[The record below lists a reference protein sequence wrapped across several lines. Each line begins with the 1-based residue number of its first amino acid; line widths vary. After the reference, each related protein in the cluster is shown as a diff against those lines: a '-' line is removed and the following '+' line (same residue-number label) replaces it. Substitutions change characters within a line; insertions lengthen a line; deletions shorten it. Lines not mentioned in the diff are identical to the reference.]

1 MLQQYVRQFSQKL
14 AHRRPLEARA
24 ESESPEAH
32 LSTLDLVALGVGRT
46 LGAGVY
52 ILVGAV
58 AKVRAGPA
66 TVICFLV
73 AGLSCVLSGLCYA
86 EFGARVPGSSSAYL
100 YSYITMGQLCAFI
113 TGWNL
118 ILSLVIGTA
127 CIARGWSSALDSLTG
142 NHISQGLQGTLSL
155 HVPYFLP
162 TYADFVALGLVLLL
176 TGVLVLGARESTL
189 VYKVFTVI
197 NLLVLSFVILS
208 GFLKGDLRNWE
219 LTEQDYKLHTSGS
232 TDTYSLERLDPLGSG
247 GFMPFATCFYAFL
260 GFDSIAARGLG
271 TVWASLGWN
280 FILCFHPRG
289 EALNPQH
296 SIPFS
301 IMTSLFI
308 CFLAYFGVSAALT
321 LMVPYYQIQPKSPL
335 LQAFLHVG
343 WGPARYFV
351 AVGTLCALTSSLLGT
366 MFTMP
371 RLICEMAKDGLLF
384 RGLAWT
390 YGHTGTPVTAIV
402 ASGNIAAVMA
412 LLFEFMDL
420 VDLVSVGTLLA
431 YSLVVFSVLVL
442 RYQPDQILSKKENT
456 EDKIEMKS
464 EVEGSPLNSEPEAGT
479 ANILKSLWFPT
490 STIPTRKSG
499 QIVYGCASL
508 LVLLL
513 IILSLVLAQWP
524 SQLFS
529 GDPVL
534 TTVAVLLLL
543 LITGVTV
550 IIWRQPQD
558 PTALY
563 FKVPALPVL
572 PLVSIFV
579 NVSLMMQMT
588 SGTWALFGIWAAIGS
603 VIYFGYGI
611 RHSLEENNEQ
621 QPPGSTSQT

>member
-1 MLQQYVRQFSQKL
+1 MSATSRMLQQYVRQFSQKL
-14 AHRRPLEARA
+14 AHRRLLEARA

-118 ILSLVIGTA
+118 ILSLVIG
-127 CIARGWSSALDSLTG
+127 
-142 NHISQGLQGTLSL
+142 
-155 HVPYFLP
+155 
-162 TYADFVALGLVLLL
+162 
-176 TGVLVLGARESTL
+176 VLVLGARESTL

-208 GFLKGDLRNWE
+208 GFVKGDLRNWE

-247 GFMPFATCFYAFL
+247 EFMPFGFEGILHRAATCFYAFL
-260 GFDSIAARGLG
+260 GFDSIAVRG
-271 TVWASLGWN
+271 
-280 FILCFHPRG
+280 G
-289 EALNPQH
+289 EALNPQR

-301 IMTSLFI
+301 IMISLFI

-321 LMVPYYQIQPKSPL
+321 LMVLYYQIQPKSPL

-384 RGLAWT
+384 RGLAWI

-402 ASGNIAAVMA
+402 TSGNIAGVMA
-412 LLFEFMDL
+412 LLFEFTDL

-442 RYQPDQILSKKENT
+442 
-456 EDKIEMKS
+456 
-464 EVEGSPLNSEPEAGT
+464 
-479 ANILKSLWFPT
+479 

-513 IILSLVLAQWP
+513 TILSLVLTQWP

-529 GDPVL
+529 GDPGL

-558 PTALY
+558 PTYLY
-563 FKVPALPVL
+563 FKQTGASSAVSRMLHRYFHQFGRKLGPVEPQEKSESHRAPLNTLNLVILGVGKILRAAIYILIGKTVKYITGPAIVICF
-572 PLVSIFV
+572 LVA
-579 NVSLMMQMT
+579 
-588 SGTWALFGIWAAIGS
+588 ALFSLLSGFCYAELWARVPRSGS
-603 VIYFGYGI
+603 VYLYSYVTMGQLYAFITGWNLI
-611 RHSLEENNEQ
+611 LSLVLGEIT
-621 QPPGSTSQT
+621 G